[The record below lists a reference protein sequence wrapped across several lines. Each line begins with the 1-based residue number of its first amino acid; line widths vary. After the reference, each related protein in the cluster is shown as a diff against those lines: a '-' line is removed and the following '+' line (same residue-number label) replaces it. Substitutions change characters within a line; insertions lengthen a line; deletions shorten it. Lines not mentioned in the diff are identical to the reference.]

1 MDTEIRSPRD
11 GDAVKTLALVIALCI
26 LVVAIVGILAPS
38 SIVWL
43 AQRALAPAAL
53 YAVAGIRLAL
63 AIVLISA
70 APASR
75 APRTLRALAGILLV
89 AAIATQIVGVE
100 RAPAIIEWWTQL
112 GLGVVRLT
120 GILLLAFGAFVAYA
134 CAPARRAA

>member
-1 MDTEIRSPRD
+1 VDTEIRSPRE
-11 GDAVKTLALVIALCI
+11 GDAVKTLAFVIALCI

-53 YAVAGIRLAL
+53 YAAAGIRLAL

-89 AAIATQIVGVE
+89 AAIATPIVGVE

-120 GILLLAFGAFVAYA
+120 GILLLAFGGFVAYA
-134 CAPARRAA
+134 CAPPRRTA